1 MAQRYQPRWW
11 RREERGGLF
20 FFFLSLL
27 AFKWLPVLQAPFIK
41 VKRPHFKVCDKFL
54 SSHLYEKIKR
64 ASRYFS
70 EEKEAV
76 VNRYFF
82 FVFDK
87 RIYFWQKTSSKTGEV
102 TLVSLSPFTGGYNVG
117 YLNSIKLS
125 IIIINLGVQFIL
137 AFQMTFT
144 YQPLIY
150 LPCIANKFLK
160 RALLDLLKFKSY
172 AFKMKQ
178 KILKIAFKLE
188 YNLIKLFFFYCK

>member
-1 MAQRYQPRWW
+1 MITNPS
-11 RREERGGLF
+11 G
-20 FFFLSLL
+20 
-27 AFKWLPVLQAPFIK
+27 PFIK

-70 EEKEAV
+70 EEKAV
-76 VNRYFF
+76 VNWYFF

-87 RIYFWQKTSSKTGEV
+87 RICFWQKTSSKTGEV
-102 TLVSLSPFTGGYNVG
+102 TLVSLSPNAGGYNVD
-117 YLNSIKLS
+117 YFNSHKLS

-172 AFKMKQ
+172 ALKTKWN
-178 KILKIAFKLE
+178 KKIAFKLE
-188 YNLIKLFFFYCK
+188 YNLIKLFFLLKVKKMK